1 MRPASQATN
10 SLPSPASLLAIQ
22 IVQAAVRPSI
32 TVPEL
37 VALCQNDPTFVARL
51 LSHCNSATLGLNRRV
66 TGVQH
71 AVSLLGVR
79 GVRNLALATCVTE
92 MAPIGE
98 NGDWV
103 LAL

>member
-1 MRPASQATN
+1 MTQT
-10 SLPSPASLLAIQ
+10 SLPAPGSLLAIQ
-22 IVQAAVRPSI
+22 IVQAAVRPTI

-37 VALCQNDPTFVARL
+37 VALCGNDPGFVVRL
-51 LSHCNSATLGLNRRV
+51 LAHVNSATLGLNRRV

-92 MAPIGE
+92 MTPLGE
-98 NGDWV
+98 EGDW
-103 LAL
+103 LL